1 VAFYFVKQDFS
12 SHCLK
17 EHDSLCSKFS
27 GLQLSVSVKGI
38 KVKKFHTENE
48 ILSVCY
54 NQPAV
59 HDEFNSK

>member
-1 VAFYFVKQDFS
+1 MHFPG
-12 SHCLK
+12 K
-17 EHDSLCSKFS
+17 ETISFGSKFS

-48 ILSVCY
+48 IFSVCY